1 MDRDGEG
8 GGVADKVFSRP
19 MTEEASTCHSGCH
32 KEDFHVLYLSSIWIV
47 FLFFQLFALTLYK
60 AL

>member
-32 KEDFHVLYLSSIWIV
+32 KEDFHVLYLSSIWNA
-47 FLFFQLFALTLYK
+47 FFFSNYLH
-60 AL
+60 